1 MDVIVIFNL
10 GLFFTLLQ
18 PKKLKFL
25 KDEGVPKIMI
35 RWCLVFEIFNA
46 TDGRTDG
53 GTDEQME
60 KVTYKKVGAPPRN
73 DKIVK
78 NNQSSINLRNCVN
91 GKEIPENE
99 NPKKQSILLKKSLI

>member
-1 MDVIVIFNL
+1 
-10 GLFFTLLQ
+10 
-18 PKKLKFL
+18 
-25 KDEGVPKIMI
+25 
-35 RWCLVFEIFNA
+35 
-46 TDGRTDG
+46 
-53 GTDEQME
+53 ME

-99 NPKKQSILLKKSLI
+99 NPKKTVNIVEKILDLINNKKVKDTLLP